1 MENQE
6 SITFT
11 GEAKSIAEGSFFENL
26 LPDYI
31 KRREADVITLEN
43 ALREHDFSKIA
54 QICHMIRGNATTFG
68 FPGLTNMCRSVETA
82 AEKSDANEIK
92 RVLLLMR
99 NLSLWSAN

>member
-1 MENQE
+1 MENLE

-31 KRREADVITLEN
+31 KRREADVITLES
-43 ALREHDFSKIA
+43 ALRDHDFSKIA

-68 FPGLTNMCRSVETA
+68 FPGLTNMCRCMETA
-82 AEKSDANEIK
+82 AENSNINEIRK
-92 RVLLLMR
+92 TLLLMR
-99 NLSLWSAN
+99 NLSLWSAP